1 VEAVYGFVVTQTRYV
16 GLEFGIHGFKP
27 YRVDDVLRRRFGDC
41 KDKASLMHALLEALG
56 IDSRLVLLRMRR
68 LGAVPAEPASLAV
81 FNHAILYVPDL
92 DLFLDGTASWTGSR
106 ELPGEDRGAIALVV
120 NPGAPPRF
128 LPVPEARPEENRV
141 ESRFDVTLAADGRA
155 TVRGSSRIAGAQ
167 ASDYRRAYV
176 SAHDRRAQAEK
187 AFART
192 FPGLRVE
199 AVTLSDLARLEEDVR
214 MDVTL
219 EVPRFAQP
227 DGAGLRFTPFGAG
240 GGYVETYGSLS
251 ERRYPLVVGQPG
263 ENLFE
268 YRFTLPAG
276 WSVVDLPEDATGE
289 APEAAYEVRHRVEGG
304 VLVVTGR
311 VVMKT
316 GRVAPERYQ
325 AFRAL
330 LAGVDRAFARRVR
343 IAPAGEGK

>member
-1 VEAVYGFVVTQTRYV
+1 
-16 GLEFGIHGFKP
+16 
-27 YRVDDVLRRRFGDC
+27 
-41 KDKASLMHALLEALG
+41 
-56 IDSRLVLLRMRR
+56 
-68 LGAVPAEPASLAV
+68 
-81 FNHAILYVPDL
+81 
-92 DLFLDGTASWTGSR
+92 
-106 ELPGEDRGAIALVV
+106 VV

-214 MDVTL
+214 MDVAL